1 MSRIGI
7 AGALAS
13 VTAAVVSPVVAH
25 VRRVWDTPASDWPRA
40 LTRLLFTALLAIAL
54 NVGLALAI
62 ICLAIPGLSWFQV
75 LLGVIAI
82 IGPWVMLWGVLKAQR
97 ARLNDT
103 CRSRRTA
110 QGLLH
115 LWLTVE
121 IAGAMTTSFLPSL
134 APGWNGVSV
143 VLAIIMGLALVFLPT
158 FRRATLELWTPRAH
172 VEIKRASR
180 RASGA
185 IFGSLWLWTYL
196 SPMAC
201 PHRQCAAGG
210 SHGLIWVLL
219 FSLGTGWLLATML
232 VQLGS
237 ILRWLEDRS
246 RNPVRRPA

>member
-13 VTAAVVSPVVAH
+13 VTAAVAGPVVAH
-25 VRRVWDTPASDWPRA
+25 VKRTWDAPASDWLRA
-40 LTRLLFTALLAIAL
+40 LTRLLFTVLLAIAL
-54 NVGLALAI
+54 NVGLVLAV

-82 IGPWVMLWGVLKAQR
+82 LGPWVMLWGVLKAQR
-97 ARLNDT
+97 SRLNDT
-103 CRSRRTA
+103 CRNRRTA

-115 LWLTVE
+115 LWLAVE
-121 IAGAMTTSFLPSL
+121 IAGAMTASFLPSL
-134 APGWNGVSV
+134 APGWNGVSAGP
-143 VLAIIMGLALVFLPT
+143 AIIMGLALVFLPT

-185 IFGSLWLWTYL
+185 IFGSLWLWAYL

-210 SHGLIWVLL
+210 SQGLIWVLV
-219 FSLGTGWLLATML
+219 FSLGSGWLLATML

-237 ILRWLEDRS
+237 ILCWLEDRS
-246 RNPVRRPA
+246 RNPVRRPT